1 MQSWLERELEMSEA
15 PGRPAVALS
24 VAAALIGLVAAADY
38 ATGYE
43 VRLAILYL
51 LPISLTTWIVGARWG
66 VAVAL
71 ASTTAWLLAFR
82 ASHPYEFAFHYFW
95 EGAVMS
101 GMFLVVVALL
111 ARLRTALERSDERF
125 VTVLEEIDVAV
136 SVERPAPE
144 GVMFSNRRFRDTF
157 GSRHFSG
164 AAGESRDAATGR
176 WYLAREREIR
186 WLDGRPAR
194 LRILADITEVKQAAE
209 SLRHHRDAS
218 ERSARL
224 VALGELGSS
233 LAHELNQPLAAIVTY
248 LDTCALLLEAA
259 GAGAEPLGAIAK
271 GRGQAT
277 RAGAIVQ
284 RLREFLRQRRAPSGA
299 SELDQIVDQALQL
312 VREEAEEMG
321 VAIHAEFEP
330 GLPRIAADAVLI
342 EQVLLNLVRNGLDA
356 MRSVPAAG
364 RELRIVVRRDGEGA
378 VAVAVTDCG
387 TGIDAATAARLF
399 DPFFTTKE
407 EGLGLGLGICRSV
420 IEAHG
425 GRLWHAPAPG
435 GGTEFQFILPERRA

>member
-1 MQSWLERELEMSEA
+1 MLSWLE
-15 PGRPAVALS
+15 PDPAVSAMPGHPVLAIS
-24 VAAALIGLVAAADY
+24 VAAATIGLVAAADY

-51 LPISLTTWIVGARWG
+51 LPISLTTWFAGARWG
-66 VAVAL
+66 VAAAF

-82 ASHPYEFAFHYFW
+82 ASHPYELDFHYYW
-95 EGAVMS
+95 EGGVMS

-111 ARLRTALERSDERF
+111 ARLRAALERSDERF
-125 VTVLEEIDVAV
+125 VTVLEEIDLAV
-136 SVERPAPE
+136 CVERPAPE
-144 GVMFSNRRFRDTF
+144 GVMFNNRRFRDTF
-157 GSRHFSG
+157 GSRPFSG
-164 AAGESRDAATGR
+164 AAGESRDASTGR

-194 LRILADITEVKQAAE
+194 LRILADITEIKQAAE

-259 GAGAEPLGAIAK
+259 GAGTEPLEAIAK
-271 GRGQAT
+271 ARGQAT

-284 RLREFLRQRRAPSGA
+284 RLREFLRQRRALSGA
-299 SELDQIVDQALQL
+299 SDLGLIAEQALQL
-312 VREEAEEMG
+312 VREEADEMG
-321 VAIHAEFEP
+321 VRLHAEFEP
-330 GLPRIAADAVLI
+330 GLPHVAADAVLI

-356 MRSVPAAG
+356 MRGVDAAG
-364 RELRIVVRRDGEGA
+364 RELRIVARRSGEGT
-378 VAVAVTDCG
+378 VAVAVTDLG
-387 TGIDAATAARLF
+387 SGIAAATAARLF

-420 IEAHG
+420 VEAHG

-435 GGTEFQFILPERRA
+435 GGTVFQFTLPERCA

>member
-1 MQSWLERELEMSEA
+1 MQSWLVRELDLSGA
-15 PGRPAVALS
+15 PARPVLALG
-24 VAAALIGLVAAADY
+24 VAAAMIGLVAAADY

-51 LPISLTTWIVGARWG
+51 LPISLTTWIAGARWG
-66 VAVAL
+66 VAAAL

-82 ASHPYEFAFHYFW
+82 ASHPYQLDFHYYW
-95 EGAVMS
+95 EGGVMS
-101 GMFLVVVALL
+101 GTFLVVVALL

-136 SVERPAPE
+136 CVERPAPE
-144 GVMFSNRRFRDTF
+144 GVIFSNRRFRDTF
-157 GSRHFSG
+157 GRRSFPG
-164 AAGESRDAATGR
+164 AAGEYRDAATGR

-194 LRILADITEVKQAAE
+194 LRILADITEIKHAAE

-248 LDTCALLLEAA
+248 LDTCALLLKAA
-259 GAGAEPLGAIAK
+259 GAGAEPLEAIAK

-284 RLREFLRQRRAPSGA
+284 RLREFLRQRRAPSGV
-299 SELDQIVDQALQL
+299 SGLDEIVEQALQL
-312 VREEAEEMG
+312 VREEADELG
-321 VAIHAEFEP
+321 VRLQAEFEP
-330 GLPRIAADAVLI
+330 GLPRVAADAVLI
-342 EQVLLNLVRNGLDA
+342 EQVLLNLIRNGLEA
-356 MRSVPAAG
+356 MRDVPVAG
-364 RELRIVVRRDGEGA
+364 RELRIVARRNGEGA
-378 VAVAVTDCG
+378 VTVAVTDRG
-387 TGIDAATAARLF
+387 AGIDAGTAARLF

-425 GRLWHAPAPG
+425 GRLWHEPAPG
-435 GGTEFQFILPERRA
+435 GGTMFQFSLPERRA